1 MAMITA
7 SNLTLS
13 YGNRAV
19 LEGFSASF
27 SQGTITAIIGANG
40 SGKSTLLAALAGD
53 LIPLAGEIA
62 FDGKPI
68 KEMKRRELSH
78 LRSLA
83 QQSHQYWMAFTA
95 EEILRLGHDQVSD
108 VRFNYLIEKLG
119 ISQYINQRVT
129 TLSGGQ
135 LQRIEIA
142 RALLRELP
150 AVMLDEPF
158 ASQDLKSIS
167 AIKNLLLEESAAG
180 RTVLL
185 VAHARREDLSWCDQ
199 IIEISAK

>member
-1 MAMITA
+1 MITA

-13 YGNRAV
+13 YGNRTV

-53 LIPLAGEIA
+53 LAPLVGEIA

-68 KEMKRRELSH
+68 KEMKRKELSH

-95 EEILRLGHDQVSD
+95 DEILRLGHDQVSEA
-108 VRFNYLIEKLG
+108 RFNYLIEKLG
-119 ISQYINQRVT
+119 ITQYINQRVT

-150 AVMLDEPF
+150 VVMLDEPF

-167 AIKNLLLEESAAG
+167 AIQDLLLEESAAG